1 MIAEGAAQGRA
12 HGVQAGDAGRHHH
25 EVRIV
30 LFRGPGAVVG
40 DDRVQCPIQGGGP
53 EGGPVVR

>member
-1 MIAEGAAQGRA
+1 MIAEGTAEGRS
-12 HGVQAGDAGRHHH
+12 HGMQAGDAGSHHH

-40 DDRVQCPIQGGGP
+40 DDRIQCSVEGGRP